1 LTRGTRWF
9 NIPAG
14 RERPRMPTTR
24 RKLTSILIFAL
35 APLLVFA
42 AVWALLGLFHD
53 PYADWLTVET
63 PRSAVAGRPFD
74 VRVSVRQASE
84 PSILAVSVYVLGW
97 NLKPVGRLPGFH
109 TPAPVHA
116 GDTREFRVDVE
127 PMDKMA
133 YLQFVL
139 WLSPSGD
146 WGTRTAGAGTAPV
159 PVRTAKLPKGG
170 GEFRELRAF
179 VNDKAPN
186 PEAPFVPGGRPP
198 EPEAYPASS
207 ALFRVALAVLL
218 VLGGLAILAAPARRG
233 REGHAGGSAGR
244 DRLLRTALSVLLFL
258 LALSELFLVEGRLA
272 GWGRALILRL
282 DVYNFRQAFQKAGLA
297 LIAAAAVL
305 ILVAA
310 RTLRRRRGLG
320 SVTLAATALAGY
332 LALSLAGAMSFHY
345 IDVMRGISWNGMSLV
360 DALKA
365 VCAAV
370 VLFSGVRG
378 FRAGKAPERKKWGT
392 P

>member
-1 LTRGTRWF
+1 
-9 NIPAG
+9 
-14 RERPRMPTTR
+14 MQQKR
-24 RKLTSILIFAL
+24 RRLTSVILFA
-35 APLLVFA
+35 AVPLLVFA
-42 AVWALLGLFHD
+42 AVWTLLGLFHD
-53 PYADWLTVET
+53 PYADWLTVEM

-109 TPAPVHA
+109 PPAPVHA
-116 GDTREFRVDVE
+116 GDTREFRVDVM

-146 WGTRTAGAGTAPV
+146 WGTRTAGADTAPV
-159 PVRTAKLPKGG
+159 PVTTANPSKSG
-170 GEFRELRAF
+170 GELRELRAF
-179 VNDKAPN
+179 VNDKRPN

-207 ALFRVALAVLL
+207 APFRVALAVLL
-218 VLGGLAILAAPARRG
+218 VFGGLAILAAPARRG
-233 REGHAGGSAGR
+233 REGDAGSSGGR
-244 DRLLRTALSVLLFL
+244 ERLLRTALSVLLFL
-258 LALSELFLVEGRLA
+258 LALSELFLLEGRLS

-297 LIAAAAVL
+297 LIAAAAAVL

-310 RTLRRRRGLG
+310 RTLRRRRGLALL
-320 SVTLAATALAGY
+320 TLAATALAGY
-332 LALSLAGAMSFHY
+332 LALSLAGATSFHY
-345 IDVMRGISWNGMSLV
+345 VDVMRGISWKGMSLV

-365 VCAAV
+365 VCAAA
-370 VLFSGVRG
+370 VLLSGLWG
-378 FRAGKAPERKKWGT
+378 FRAGKAAERKKRGT

>member
-1 LTRGTRWF
+1 
-9 NIPAG
+9 
-14 RERPRMPTTR
+14 M
-24 RKLTSILIFAL
+24 SIVLFA
-35 APLLVFA
+35 AVPLLVFA
-42 AVWALLGLFHD
+42 AVWVMLGLFHD

-74 VRVSVRQASE
+74 VRASVRKASE
-84 PSILAVSVYVLGW
+84 PSVLAVSVYVLGW

-109 TPAPVHA
+109 PPAPIHA
-116 GDTREFRVDVE
+116 GDSREFRVDVE

-146 WGTRTAGAGTAPV
+146 WGTRTAGANTAPV
-159 PVRTAKLPKGG
+159 PVTTAKLPKGG
-170 GEFRELRAF
+170 GELRELRAF
-179 VNDKAPN
+179 VNDKTPN
-186 PEAPFVPGGRPP
+186 LEAPFVPGGRPP

-207 ALFRVALAVLL
+207 APFRVALAVLL
-218 VLGGLAILAAPARRG
+218 ALGGLAILAAPSARRG

-244 DRLLRTALSVLLFL
+244 ERLLRTALSVLLFL
-258 LALSELFLVEGRLA
+258 LALSELFLLEGRLA

-282 DVYNFRQAFQKAGLA
+282 DVYNFRQGFQKAGLG
-297 LIAAAAVL
+297 LIAAAAAVL

-310 RTLRRRRGLG
+310 RTLRRRRDLAPL
-320 SVTLAATALAGY
+320 TLAATALAGY

-345 IDVMRGISWNGMSLV
+345 VDVMRGISWNGISLV

-365 VCAAV
+365 VCAAA
-370 VLFSGVRG
+370 VLLSGLWGLRT
-378 FRAGKAPERKKWGT
+378 GKAAERKKWGT

>member
-1 LTRGTRWF
+1 
-9 NIPAG
+9 
-14 RERPRMPTTR
+14 MPTTR
-24 RKLTSILIFAL
+24 RKLTSLILFTAV
-35 APLLVFA
+35 PLLVFG
-42 AVWALLGLFHD
+42 AVWALLSMFHD
-53 PYADWLTVET
+53 RYADWLTVET
-63 PRSAVAGRPFD
+63 PRAAVVGQPFD

-109 TPAPVHA
+109 PPALVHA
-116 GDTREFRVDVE
+116 GDVREFRVDVE

-146 WGTRTAGAGTAPV
+146 WVTRTAGADTAPV
-159 PVRTAKLPKGG
+159 PVRTARLPKSE
-170 GEFRELRAF
+170 GEFRKLRAF
-179 VNDKAPN
+179 VNDKRPN

-198 EPEAYPASS
+198 EPEVYPASS
-207 ALFRVALAVLL
+207 APFRVVLAALL
-218 VLGGLAILAAPARRG
+218 VLGGLALLAAPARRG
-233 REGHAGGSAGR
+233 RQGDTGESPGKE
-244 DRLLRTALSVLLFL
+244 RLFRTVLSVLLFV

-272 GWGRALILRL
+272 GWGRVFVLRL

-297 LIAAAAVL
+297 LSAAAVAIL
-305 ILVAA
+305 IVVAA
-310 RTLRRRRGLG
+310 RTLRRRRDLAPL
-320 SVTLAATALAGY
+320 TLAAAALAGY

-345 IDVMRGISWNGMSLV
+345 VDVMRGISWNGVSLV

-365 VCAAV
+365 VFAAV
-370 VLFSGVRG
+370 VLLSGLWG
-378 FRAGKAPERKKWGT
+378 SRAGKAVERKKRGT